1 MAKTTVH
8 SILTKALAN
17 IRSGW
22 CQHKYTCKTRGR
34 TQYCAIGAIHAVGCQ
49 SHLRDDAKNVLRQFV
64 GGSLSL
70 WNDHPERTKAEVVMA
85 FKNAIELTPNK

>member
-49 SHLRDDAKNVLRQFV
+49 SHLRDDAKNVLRQ
-64 GGSLSL
+64 
-70 WNDHPERTKAEVVMA
+70 AEVVMA